1 MNERDEDAAAPS
13 TPRARTGSRR
23 GLVVAACAIAG
34 LAAFGLVRVYG
45 IGGAGGNDE
54 TAGKCS
60 AAPAAAAHLAPH
72 LRDDVAGVVP
82 ASVPRDLS
90 TLAFRDADGSP
101 TTLAAW
107 KGRVVLVNLWATWC
121 PPCRAEMPALDRLQT
136 KAGSKD
142 FEVLTINL
150 DSRDPERPKAFLA
163 EIGATT
169 LAHRTDATLG
179 VFKALKQIGLASGLP
194 TTILVDRQGCEL
206 GTMAGPAHWDA
217 PAALSLVEAA
227 TKS

>member
-1 MNERDEDAAAPS
+1 MNERDEDAAAAP
-13 TPRARTGSRR
+13 TPRPPAGSRL

-45 IGGAGGNDE
+45 IGGAGGNDD
-54 TAGKCS
+54 ASGKCN
-60 AAPAAAAHLAPH
+60 AAPAAAARLAPA
-72 LRDDVAGVVP
+72 LRDDVAGLVP
-82 ASVPRDLS
+82 ATAPRDLS
-90 TLAFRDADGSP
+90 TLAFRDVDGSP

-121 PPCRAEMPALDRLQT
+121 PPCRAEMPALDRLQA

-142 FEVLTINL
+142 FEVVTINL
-150 DSRDPERPKAFLA
+150 DSRDPDRPKAFLA

-169 LAHRTDATLG
+169 LANRTDATLG
-179 VFKALKQIGLASGLP
+179 VFKTLKQIGLASGLP

-206 GTMAGPAHWDA
+206 GTMAGAAHWDG
-217 PAALSLVEAA
+217 PAALTLIEAA
-227 TKS
+227 SKS